1 MEPCRHEYEVF
12 ATLRYRL
19 MADYRV
25 QLDLFSGPLDLLLYL
40 VRRNE
45 VDVALLPIS
54 KITHQFLQ
62 FLEVL
67 ELLDLDLIGDFIVM
81 ASTLV
86 EIKSRQVLPR
96 AEEEVQE
103 EIPISDDTSSE
114 LIQQLMEYKRYKD
127 AALAM
132 EQRAADWQERYP
144 RLSDDRPSAGKDHSE
159 DPIKEVELWDL
170 VSALSRILQKKI
182 VEETSSIRYD
192 DTPIST
198 YIERIGARVREV
210 GRIPFSE
217 FFEGTNLRSKI
228 IGIFLAVLELLRH
241 HGFRADQVD
250 DYGEIYVLPPHASPI
265 LEAEPLPTGPAEQ
278 LA

>member
-1 MEPCRHEYEVF
+1 
-12 ATLRYRL
+12 

-25 QLDLFSGPLDLLLYL
+25 HLDLFSGPLDLLLYL

-45 VDVALLPIS
+45 VDIVQLPIS
-54 KITHQFLQ
+54 RIAHQFLQ

-67 ELLDLDLIGDFIVM
+67 EFLDLDLVGDFVVM

-96 AEEEVQE
+96 TIEETPE
-103 EIPISDDTSSE
+103 EQPISDDPSNE

-132 EQRAADWQERYP
+132 EQRAAEWQERYP
-144 RLSDDRPSAGKDHSE
+144 RLSDERPSAGKDHAE

-170 VSALSRILQKKI
+170 VSALSRVIHKKV
-182 VEETSSIRYD
+182 VEESSSIRYD
-192 DTPIST
+192 DTPISV

-210 GRIPFSE
+210 GRVPFSE

-241 HGFRADQVD
+241 HGFRADQIAD
-250 DYGEIYVLPPHASPI
+250 FNEIYVLPPSGDTTQQDATRND
-265 LEAEPLPTGPAEQ
+265 AEPQSDNTLVATETR
-278 LA
+278 

>member
-1 MEPCRHEYEVF
+1 
-12 ATLRYRL
+12 

-45 VDVALLPIS
+45 VDVAQLPIS
-54 KITHQFLQ
+54 RITNQFLQ

-67 ELLDLDLIGDFIVM
+67 EFLDLDLVGDFIVM

-96 AEEEVQE
+96 AEEEE
-103 EIPISDDTSSE
+103 ATDEIPIGDDPSSE
-114 LIQQLMEYKRYKD
+114 LIQQLLEYKRYKD

-132 EQRAADWQERYP
+132 EQRAAEWQERYP
-144 RLSDDRPSAGKDHSE
+144 RLSDDRPSAGKDHAE

-170 VSALSRILQKKI
+170 VSALSRVLQKKV

-192 DTPIST
+192 ETPIST
-198 YIERIGARVREV
+198 YIERIGARVRET
-210 GRIPFSE
+210 GRLPFSE

-241 HGFRADQVD
+241 HGFRADQVAEF
-250 DYGEIYVLPPHASPI
+250 GEIYVLPPA
-265 LEAEPLPTGPAEQ
+265 AAEQ
-278 LA
+278 SGTSPPEPEGEPEPVAAATVEA

>member
-1 MEPCRHEYEVF
+1 
-12 ATLRYRL
+12 

-45 VDVALLPIS
+45 VDVAQLPIAR
-54 KITHQFLQ
+54 ITHQFLQ

-67 ELLDLDLIGDFIVM
+67 EFLDLDLVGDFIVV

-96 AEEEVQE
+96 AEEETSD
-103 EIPISDDTSSE
+103 EIPIGDDPSSE
-114 LIQQLMEYKRYKD
+114 LIQQLLQYKRYKD

-144 RLSDDRPSAGKDHSE
+144 RLSDDRPSAGKDHAE

-170 VSALSRILQKKI
+170 VSALSRVLQKKI

-198 YIERIGARVREV
+198 YVDRIGARVRES
-210 GRIPFSE
+210 GRVPFSE

-241 HGFRADQVD
+241 HGFRADQVSEF
-250 DYGEIYVLPPHASPI
+250 GEIFVLAPATENP
-265 LEAEPLPTGPAEQ
+265 PAEI
-278 LA
+278 ASANPEVACAAPVAE